1 MPQRKQKSN
10 TKSFRKGDAVAWDT
24 PQGETHG
31 TVERKLTSPMRLK
44 GHDVAAS
51 PENPEYLV
59 KSAKTGAEAAHKP
72 SALRKKPK
80 RSS

>member
-1 MPQRKQKSN
+1 MPKRKREPE
-10 TKSFRKGDAVAWDT
+10 TRTFRKGDSVAWDT

-51 PENPEYLV
+51 TQNPEYLV

-72 SALRKKPK
+72 SALRKKRK